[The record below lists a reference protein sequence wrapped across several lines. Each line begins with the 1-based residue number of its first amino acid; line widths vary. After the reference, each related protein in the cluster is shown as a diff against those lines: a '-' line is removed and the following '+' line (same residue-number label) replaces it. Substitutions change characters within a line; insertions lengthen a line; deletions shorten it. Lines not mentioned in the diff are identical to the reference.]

1 MSLIVTMFFAS
12 LIHAIKFPDWLS
24 ENLISIGPLTV
35 KWYGVAY
42 IIGLFGAY
50 YYAFRMSERRDI
62 WIAGP
67 SARKQELIP
76 NKDMLSDLMFY
87 CLIGIIVGGRLG
99 YVILYQPDMILNAP
113 QDIIK
118 VWEGGMAFHGGFLG
132 VCAAVIYASWRHKL
146 SLMRI
151 ADMAAIGAPIGLG
164 AVRFLGNFLNQELWG
179 RATDVPWA
187 MIFPKDLD
195 SIPRHPSQLYE
206 AVLEGLVI
214 FFVLR
219 LLCVRFKVLTKPGVC
234 TGGFIF
240 MYGLFRFTI
249 EFFREPDIGIDQFG
263 FLTRGMTYSLPMIL
277 IGGAVLLWALKR
289 GPVSPKRQALK
300 DAPAA

>member
-1 MSLIVTMFFAS
+1 MVFAS
-12 LIHAIKFPDWLS
+12 LINAIKFPSWIS

-50 YYAFRMSERRDI
+50 YYAYRMSERRDV

-87 CLIGIIVGGRLG
+87 CLIGIIAGGRLG
-99 YVILYQPDMILNAP
+99 YVILYQPSMIVNAP
-113 QDIIK
+113 LDVFK

-132 VCAAVIYASWRHKL
+132 VCAAVIYASWRQKV

-151 ADMAAIGAPIGLG
+151 ADMAAIGAAIGLG
-164 AVRFLGNFLNQELWG
+164 AVRLLGNFFNQELWG
-179 RATDVPWA
+179 RPTDVPWA
-187 MIFPKDLD
+187 MIFPKDFD

-206 AVLEGLVI
+206 ACLEGLVI
-214 FFVLR
+214 FLVLR
-219 LLCVRFKVLTKPGVC
+219 FICIRFKALTKPGVC
-234 TGGFIF
+234 AGGFIF
-240 MYGLFRFTI
+240 LYGVFRFTI
-249 EFFREPDIGIDQFG
+249 EFFREPDVGINQFG
-263 FLTRGMTYSLPMIL
+263 FLTRGMTYSLPMI
-277 IGGAVLLWALKR
+277 IVGGAVFLWASRRL
-289 GPVSPKRQALK
+289 PVSPKRIALK
-300 DAPAA
+300 DDKQAA

>member
-1 MSLIVTMFFAS
+1 MS
-12 LIHAIKFPDWLS
+12 LIHAIKFPNWLS
-24 ENLISIGPLTV
+24 ENIISIGPLTI

-42 IIGLFGAY
+42 IIGLMGAY
-50 YYAFRMSERRDI
+50 YYAYKMSERRDV

-67 SARKQELIP
+67 AARKQELIP
-76 NKDMLSDLMFY
+76 NKDMLSDLMTY
-87 CLIGIIVGGRLG
+87 CLVGIIAGGRLG
-99 YVILYQPDMILNAP
+99 YVILYQPSMITQAP
-113 QDIIK
+113 LDVLK

-132 VCAAVIYASWRHKL
+132 VCGAVIYAAWRNKL
-146 SLMRI
+146 DLMRI

-187 MIFPKDLD
+187 MIFPKDFD

-206 AVLEGLVI
+206 AILEGLVI
-214 FFVLR
+214 FLVLR
-219 LLCVRFKVLTKPGVC
+219 VLCIRFKALTRPGVC

-249 EFFREPDIGIDQFG
+249 EFFREPDVGIAQFG
-263 FLTRGMTYSLPMIL
+263 FLTRGMTYSLPMII
-277 IGGAVLLWALKR
+277 IGGALLLWTLKR
-289 GPVSPKRQALK
+289 GPVSPKRAALK
-300 DAPAA
+300 DENAKDAQQPA

>member
-1 MSLIVTMFFAS
+1 MFFAS
-12 LIHAIKFPDWLS
+12 LINAIKFPDWLS

-35 KWYGVAY
+35 KWYGISY

-50 YYAFRMSERRDI
+50 YYAYRMTERRDI

-67 SARKQELIP
+67 SARKPELIP

-87 CLIGIIVGGRLG
+87 CLIGIILGGRLG
-99 YVILYQPDMILNAP
+99 YAILYQPSMIIDAPLNVF
-113 QDIIK
+113 K

-132 VCAAVIYASWRHKL
+132 VCGAVIYAAWRHKL

-151 ADMAAIGAPIGLG
+151 ADMAAIGAAIGLG
-164 AVRFLGNFLNQELWG
+164 AVRLLGNFFNQELWG
-179 RATDVPWA
+179 RATDMPWA
-187 MIFPKDLD
+187 MIFPKDFD

-206 AVLEGLVI
+206 AFLEGLVI

-219 LLCVRFKVLTKPGVC
+219 FICIRFKALTKPGVC
-234 TGGFIF
+234 AGGFIF

-249 EFFREPDIGIDQFG
+249 EFFREPDVGIAQFG
-263 FLTRGMTYSLPMIL
+263 FLTRGMTYSLPMII
-277 IGGAVLLWALKR
+277 IGGALCLWASRR
-289 GPVSPKRQALK
+289 GPVSPKRMAVK
-300 DAPAA
+300 DATQTS

>member
-1 MSLIVTMFFAS
+1 MFFMS

-24 ENLISIGPLTV
+24 ENIISIGPLTV

-50 YYAFRMSERRDI
+50 YYAYHMSERRDV

-67 SARKQELIP
+67 AARKPELIP

-87 CLIGIIVGGRLG
+87 CLVGIIAGGRLG
-99 YVILYQPDMILNAP
+99 YVILYQPSMIVN
-113 QDIIK
+113 DVFK

-132 VCAAVIYASWRHKL
+132 VCGAVIYAAWRHKL

-187 MIFPKDLD
+187 MIFPKDFD

-206 AVLEGLVI
+206 AILEGLVI
-214 FFVLR
+214 FLVLR
-219 LLCVRFKVLTKPGVC
+219 FLCIRFKALTRPGVC

-249 EFFREPDIGIDQFG
+249 EFFREPDVGIAQFG
-263 FLTRGMTYSLPMIL
+263 FLTRGMTYSLPMII
-277 IGGAVLLWALKR
+277 IGGAVLLWAMRR
-289 GPVSPKRQALK
+289 GPVSPKRIALK
-300 DAPAA
+300 DEKTKDGQKPA

>member
-1 MSLIVTMFFAS
+1 
-12 LIHAIKFPDWLS
+12 
-24 ENLISIGPLTV
+24 
-35 KWYGVAY
+35 
-42 IIGLFGAY
+42 
-50 YYAFRMSERRDI
+50 
-62 WIAGP
+62 
-67 SARKQELIP
+67 
-76 NKDMLSDLMFY
+76 
-87 CLIGIIVGGRLG
+87 
-99 YVILYQPDMILNAP
+99 
-113 QDIIK
+113 
-118 VWEGGMAFHGGFLG
+118 MAFHGGFLG

-219 LLCVRFKVLTKPGVC
+219 LLCVRFKALTKPGVC